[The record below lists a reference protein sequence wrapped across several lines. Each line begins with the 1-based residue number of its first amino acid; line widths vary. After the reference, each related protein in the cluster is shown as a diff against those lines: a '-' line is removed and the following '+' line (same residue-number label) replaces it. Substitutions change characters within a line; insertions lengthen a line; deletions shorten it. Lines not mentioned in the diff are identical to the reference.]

1 MSDAENN
8 NDSSCESE
16 SEHEFQ
22 IRKGLVEIQAKT
34 VVGDK
39 SSSFFV
45 RPSQLKEVN
54 GKLFLSLGGRK
65 SSTRRLLTY
74 FADVKP
80 KRLHDVLRRTNV
92 VSTMLKLK
100 NTELKR
106 LIVGSNTSASKVF
119 RTRLKMYT
127 KNKLIISEVITINAP
142 QVNDVPATTISVL
155 ATPQKGKSCGVW
167 MELCSANLEYVGKA
181 IASQYASGGVNA
193 GHNAAGDDEAVDH
206 NIEDQEDG
214 DMEVEDDEDPEVIDE
229 DEQLVDPVTP
239 SKVESE
245 PTPSSASSSTPT
257 PVVLEK
263 RQSSLLQ
270 FVKKS

>member
-22 IRKGLVEIQAKT
+22 IRRGLVEIQAKT
-34 VVGDK
+34 MVGDK
-39 SSSFFV
+39 SQSFFL
-45 RPSQLKEVN
+45 RQKQFKEVN

-80 KRLHDVLRRTNV
+80 KKLHDVLRRTNV
-92 VSTMLKLK
+92 VSTMLRLK
-100 NTELKR
+100 NTEVKR
-106 LIVGSNTSASKVF
+106 LIVGNNTSTSKVF
-119 RTRLKMYT
+119 RSRLKMYT
-127 KNKLIISEVITINAP
+127 KNKLSISEVITIDAP
-142 QVNDVPATTISVL
+142 QVDDVPATTINVL
-155 ATPQKGKSCGVW
+155 STPQKGKACGVW
-167 MELCSANLEYVGKA
+167 MELCSANLEYVCKA
-181 IASQYASGGVNA
+181 IASQYASGAVNA
-193 GHNAAGDDEAVDH
+193 DQNAADDDEDV
-206 NIEDQEDG
+206 EDQEDC
-214 DMEVEDDEDPEVIDE
+214 DMEVKDDEDPEVIDE
-229 DEQLVDPVTP
+229 DEQPVDPVTP
-239 SKVESE
+239 SKIESK